1 MRPIPALLCALAA
14 AALVGVLAS
23 PAAANPSPL
32 PLPELGT
39 MIGEGLTVEGPLI
52 QNVGL
57 LK

>member
-1 MRPIPALLCALAA
+1 MRPVPAVLRALAA

-23 PAAANPSPL
+23 PAAANPGPL

-39 MIGEGLTVEGPLI
+39 MVGEGLTVEGPLV
-52 QNVGL
+52 QNVSL

>member
-39 MIGEGLTVEGPLI
+39 VIGEGLTVEGPLI